1 MSGSAEEPLRA
12 RPVAGSELAR
22 ALAEWAETG
31 VARLDGVL
39 DERDA
44 ARLAERASAIMAGQ
58 RAPERCFYQHDS
70 ATGRYED
77 LAYGKGFVGP
87 SQAYRK
93 IEGLEREPLFRAWIE
108 HPALV
113 ALVRSEIS
121 GPVALCR
128 AVLWNKA
135 AGGGTELPWH
145 QDGGPFWGLSQQ
157 PQLQL
162 WTALDDAPQESG
174 CVEVALGTHRGGL
187 ATPEGGTVPA
197 ALSATATATPV
208 PARRGDVLLIH
219 NLVWHRSGTNRTAAP
234 RRALSVCYMSADT
247 RCTRKRSPRQFL
259 RLFERSSDD
268 APRR

>member
-1 MSGSAEEPLRA
+1 MNEGSEPLRA
-12 RPVAGSELAR
+12 RPLAAAELAR

-31 VARLDGVL
+31 VAKLEGVL
-39 DERDA
+39 EERDA
-44 ARLAERASAIMAGQ
+44 ARLAARASALMAGQ
-58 RAPERCFYQHDS
+58 LAPERCFYQHDS
-70 ATGRYED
+70 PTGRYED

-93 IEGLEREPLFRAWIE
+93 VEGLEKDPLFRSWIE
-108 HPALV
+108 HPALEAV
-113 ALVRSEIS
+113 VRSEIS

-162 WTALDDAPQESG
+162 WTALDDAPLAAG

-187 ATPEGGTVPA
+187 ATREGGTVPTALGA
-197 ALSATATATPV
+197 AATATPV

-219 NLVWHRSGTNRTAAP
+219 NLVWHRSGTNRTEAP
-234 RRALSVCYMSADT
+234 RRALSVCYMRADT
-247 RCTRKRSPRQFL
+247 RCTRKRRPRQFL
-259 RLFERSSDD
+259 RLFEEQVG
-268 APRR
+268 